1 MIFDSY
7 ALIAF
12 FDDEPSAAEVEKLLA
27 DARQNGTKTSISVIN
42 AGEIWYNYARKFSED
57 FADEMIAK
65 TREMKIEFIPAN
77 WHVVQIAAQ
86 FKSRGGISYANCFAA
101 ALANTRN
108 APLVTGDPEFE
119 QLKDEI
125 EIIWV

>member
-86 FKSRGGISYANCFAA
+86 FKSRGGISYADCFAA

>member
-65 TREMKIEFIPAN
+65 TREIKIEFIPVN

-108 APLVTGDPEFE
+108 TPLVTGDPEFE